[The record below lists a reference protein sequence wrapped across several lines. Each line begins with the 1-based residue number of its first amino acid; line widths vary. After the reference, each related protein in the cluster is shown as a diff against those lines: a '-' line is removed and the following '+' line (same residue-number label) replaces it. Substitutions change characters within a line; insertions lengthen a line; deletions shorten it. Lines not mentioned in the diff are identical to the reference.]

1 MARRAALVLS
11 AIRALAGCDSGG
23 GADMAPAASVTTTTE
38 ESPPGSPKD
47 PQAPVASRGRAIAST
62 SSPASHGSGGE
73 GSAAAMGLLP
83 GLEAPPDATARLGQT
98 LVIGDRPQIVLQAP
112 TGWRAQ
118 GLCFGLVGDAM
129 LFVQSRDKDVLV
141 LVLDSCA
148 VSAERCA
155 ADAYLAQ
162 TGGARDIRWEAG
174 TRGTL
179 GVERAPV
186 TVVPGVGAL
195 DGRPAQFWQV
205 LHFDA
210 PARARATRQILVAL
224 ASRAGA
230 ERKAELAALLATVR
244 LDPRGGRLSTSS
256 QCRDSPAGGLAVY

>member
-1 MARRAALVLS
+1 
-11 AIRALAGCDSGG
+11 
-23 GADMAPAASVTTTTE
+23 MAPAASVTTTTE

-179 GVERAPV
+179 GRAGWTPRAV
-186 TVVPGVGAL
+186 LAGSALRRAGPGSC
-195 DGRPAQFWQV
+195 
-205 LHFDA
+205 DA
-210 PARARATRQILVAL
+210 PDPRCARL
-224 ASRAGA
+224 ASRRGA
-230 ERKAELAALLATVR
+230 KGRASSAARYGAARSARRTTLYVE
-244 LDPRGGRLSTSS
+244 PM
-256 QCRDSPAGGLAVY
+256 P